1 MDARESK
8 GLNEIQRMTAHQA
21 EREISHL
28 EAVLKS
34 STFTFAMTSVRG
46 LNLEYWTS
54 RIGAID
60 SQYDLMAA
68 QKRRVASL
76 ARMLEISTPAG
87 DDASVQGAS
96 TERMAA

>member
-1 MDARESK
+1 
-8 GLNEIQRMTAHQA
+8 MTAHQA
-21 EREISHL
+21 EQEIRHL
-28 EAVLKS
+28 ETVLKS

-54 RIGAID
+54 RITAID

-76 ARMLEISTPAG
+76 ARFLESYTPAG
-87 DDASVQGAS
+87 DDALVQGRS